1 MMTNI
6 VGKWRVAEMMSFN
19 EEKECMEWTKVEDLL
34 SRDDAD
40 KDTFL
45 MGKMQM
51 MFAEDG
57 TITMLTPIPEGAS
70 QEEVD
75 AAVKS
80 GQITLKDGMMLMGEN
95 HWKVEDGKNMADTGL
110 EGEVMDEKVGPW
122 EELKE
127 VDGGMIE
134 MSLFRIARME

>member
-1 MMTNI
+1 MVNLI
-6 VGKWRVAEMMSFN
+6 GKWRVAQMLDFN
-19 EEKECMEWTKVEDLL
+19 SKTERFEWTNVEVLL

-40 KDTFL
+40 KDTIL
-45 MGKMQM
+45 IGTMQIV
-51 MFAEDG
+51 FAEDG
-57 TITMLTPIPEGAS
+57 TITLLTPIPKGVS

-80 GQITLKDGMMLMGEN
+80 GRITLKDGMMLMGEN

-110 EGEVMDEKVGPW
+110 EGELMGEKVGPW

-127 VDGGMIE
+127 VGDGMLQ
-134 MSLFRIARME
+134 MMLYHIARIE

>member
-1 MMTNI
+1 MVNLI
-6 VGKWRVAEMMSFN
+6 GKWRVAQLMDFN
-19 EEKECMEWTKVEDLL
+19 SETERFEWTNVEILL

-45 MGKMQM
+45 MGRMQM
-51 MFAEDG
+51 VFAEDG
-57 TITMLTPIPEGAS
+57 TITILTPLPDGVS

-80 GQITLKDGMMLMGEN
+80 GQITLKDGMMFLGES
-95 HWKVEDGKNMADTGL
+95 HWKVEDGKNMADTGI
-110 EGEVMDEKVGPW
+110 EGEVMGEKVGPW

-127 VDGGMIE
+127 VEGGMIE
-134 MSLFRIARME
+134 MSLYRIARIE

>member
-1 MMTNI
+1 MTSL
-6 VGKWRVAEMMSFN
+6 VGKWRIAEMLNFN
-19 EEKECMEWTKVEDLL
+19 VEKGCMEWAKVEDLL

-40 KDTFL
+40 KDMFL
-45 MGKMQM
+45 MGRMQVV
-51 MFAEDG
+51 FAEDG
-57 TITMLTPIPEGAS
+57 TITLLTPIPDGAS

-80 GQITLKDGMMLMGEN
+80 GEITLKDGMLFMGEN

-110 EGEVMDEKVGPW
+110 EGEVLGEKVGPW

-127 VDGGMIE
+127 VGDGMLQ
-134 MSLFRIARME
+134 MALYHIARME

>member
-1 MMTNI
+1 MTNL
-6 VGKWRVAEMMSFN
+6 VGKWRIAEMMDFN
-19 EEKECMEWTKVEDLL
+19 SEKECIEWVKTEELL

-45 MGKMQM
+45 IGRMQIV
-51 MFAEDG
+51 FAEDG
-57 TITMLTPIPEGAS
+57 TITMLTPIPDGVS

-80 GQITLKDGMMLMGEN
+80 GEITLKDGMMFMGEN

-110 EGEVMDEKVGPW
+110 EGEVMGEKVGPW

-127 VDGGMIE
+127 IGDGMLQ
-134 MSLFRIARME
+134 MTMYHIARME

>member
-1 MMTNI
+1 MMNL
-6 VGKWRVAEMMSFN
+6 VGKWRIAEMLNFN
-19 EEKECMEWTKVEDLL
+19 VEKGCMEWAKVEDLL

-40 KDTFL
+40 KDMFL
-45 MGKMQM
+45 MGRMQVV
-51 MFAEDG
+51 FAEDG
-57 TITMLTPIPEGAS
+57 TITLLTPIPDGAS

-80 GQITLKDGMMLMGEN
+80 GEITLKDGMLFMGEN

-110 EGEVMDEKVGPW
+110 EGEVLGEKVGPW

-127 VDGGMIE
+127 VGDGMLQ
-134 MSLFRIARME
+134 MALYHIARME